1 MSNKSTFETREL
13 WLQSAIQA
21 MKPTFESAGYTVPPI
36 RVACGWPV
44 RGGLGKKKRVL
55 GECWSKDASSDG
67 QQAQIFISPTLC
79 DDGSDAMGV
88 LPTLVHEVC
97 HAVVGHKEAHN
108 KVFGKCARAVGLEGK
123 LTATNAGPELLEKCK
138 GWFAALGAY
147 PHSQL
152 NGLEKEKK
160 QSTRLLKSVCN
171 AAHGE
176 DETCGYTVRVTKKWV
191 DEVGAP
197 HCPVHGEMTVEQK
210 ETEGEDE

>member
-1 MSNKSTFETREL
+1 MEHKNRET
-13 WLQSAIQA
+13 WLEAA
-21 MKPTFESAGYTVPPI
+21 VKLMTVTFESAGYIIPSI
-36 RVACGWPV
+36 RVSCGWPV
-44 RGGLGKKKRVL
+44 RGGLAKKKRVL
-55 GECWSKDASSDG
+55 GECWSKDASADG
-67 QQAQIFISPTLC
+67 QQAQIFISPALC
-79 DDGSDAMGV
+79 DDGMDPIGI

-160 QSTRLLKSVCN
+160 QSTRLLKSICN
-171 AAHGE
+171 AAHNDAE
-176 DETCGYTVRVTKKWV
+176 KCGYTVRITQKWI

-197 HCPVHGEMTVEQK
+197 HCPVHGEMTVEAPK
-210 ETEGEDE
+210 EQEEGDDE